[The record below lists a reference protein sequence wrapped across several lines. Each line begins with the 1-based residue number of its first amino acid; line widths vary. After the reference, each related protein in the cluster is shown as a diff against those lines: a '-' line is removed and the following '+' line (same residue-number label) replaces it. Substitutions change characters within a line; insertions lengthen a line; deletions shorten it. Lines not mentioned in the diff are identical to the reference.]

1 MQTLLL
7 FLLCASAL
15 AAQPFQAG
23 AARRDITPREPVPM
37 WGYADRHDALS
48 QGVQDPLH
56 ADAIVLDAGGRKL
69 AIVGLDLGRAPAE
82 PSLQRI
88 RARILKETGIE
99 HSLIGGSHTHHGP
112 VLELSDAEG
121 KGGGLFDATLRY
133 YAQMED
139 AIAEAVIEA
148 NTKLQPANLAAG
160 SVRLDGFNAN
170 RHSKLEPKPRDLDLS
185 VLRLD
190 ATDSKP
196 IAVLVNWAAHPT
208 TIASGVLKISADYVG
223 ALKNYVSAETG
234 AAAVFIQ
241 GAAGDMRT
249 DRGSK
254 DYRAY
259 GEALGAEA
267 VKLARSLS
275 PLPVEK
281 PSLQVQEERFRFT
294 PRLNLRDP
302 LISGLFE
309 KAFFPELV
317 RHFQDEYEDGVRPR
331 LTVTLLN
338 GEIAMV
344 GVSGEFFSSHA
355 VRLKERARVR
365 QLFFFGYCNGYH
377 QYFPTIE
384 AAAEGGYGATPAES
398 PAAVGAGEQLMNT
411 ALIWLYRM
419 REKLKP

>member
-1 MQTLLL
+1 
-7 FLLCASAL
+7 
-15 AAQPFQAG
+15 
-23 AARRDITPREPVPM
+23 
-37 WGYADRHDALS
+37 
-48 QGVQDPLH
+48 
-56 ADAIVLDAGGRKL
+56 
-69 AIVGLDLGRAPAE
+69 
-82 PSLQRI
+82 
-88 RARILKETGIE
+88 
-99 HSLIGGSHTHHGP
+99 